1 MLRPGPGRA
10 LAVVL
15 AAARYRPLPALQAR
29 IGPYILV
36 AELVTALVLAV
47 AAARASSGWELAA
60 LAWLALIA
68 VPLAFIDAAVQRL
81 PDLLTISAFVGTLVL
96 LAAAEGTAHQPWL
109 LVRAV
114 IGAAALAGFYL
125 ALWLVFPDQ
134 LGLGDVKL
142 AASIGLVLAWGSW
155 SELFLGALAGALLG
169 AVYAR
174 VLSARRG
181 AGGPVYLPL
190 GPFLL
195 LGALAAIALLSSRGV
210 PGGSRPG
217 RLLKWQTVTSRE
229 RRVAVRSTHTDLAR
243 RAPSAGRSTGSCA
256 DPVSGV
262 RGRKTRAAGAGQAP
276 AGIAALGD
284 VAHGQPEPRGTP
296 GPHPRELANHL
307 FLMEVH
313 PWDARQWITRPL
325 TGYRPPPAKTRTA
338 RPPAAVLTTVPRPPP
353 TATTSTTTMTTNRRR
368 VAGRP

>member
-1 MLRPGPGRA
+1 VLALERAGLVAVGPAGEP
-10 LAVVL
+10 AVWVSTPL
-15 AAARYRPLPALQAR
+15 QAAARATASPELLGLTVRAAADALLEAWPKDQPRSGQAARIRACAASLLRHAGDALWAGGSCHRALLTAGQSMAAARLAGPAVAWWQDVVARCERLLGPDHHDTLPVTGRCPHCKAR
-29 IGPYILV
+29 IGPYALA

-47 AAARASSGWELAA
+47 IAARVTSGWELAA

-68 VPLAFIDAAVQRL
+68 VPLAFIDIAVQRL
-81 PDLLTISAFVGTLVL
+81 PDLLTISAFTGTLVL
-96 LAAAEGTAHQPWL
+96 LAAADGAAHQPWL
-109 LVRAV
+109 LIRAV

-195 LGALAAIALLSSRGV
+195 LGALVAIALL
-210 PGGSRPG
+210 PGSR
-217 RLLKWQTVTSRE
+217 LV
-229 RRVAVRSTHTDLAR
+229 RRKGAR
-243 RAPSAGRSTGSCA
+243 GG
-256 DPVSGV
+256 
-262 RGRKTRAAGAGQAP
+262 
-276 AGIAALGD
+276 
-284 VAHGQPEPRGTP
+284 
-296 GPHPRELANHL
+296 
-307 FLMEVH
+307 
-313 PWDARQWITRPL
+313 
-325 TGYRPPPAKTRTA
+325 
-338 RPPAAVLTTVPRPPP
+338 
-353 TATTSTTTMTTNRRR
+353 
-368 VAGRP
+368 

>member
-1 MLRPGPGRA
+1 MTLPWII
-10 LAVVL
+10 
-15 AAARYRPLPALQAR
+15 AAAVAGLPAGPRIRASVFARSTQDGQPRRACPECSRQAMAGRWLWCSVLPVTGRCPRCKAR
-29 IGPYILV
+29 IGPDPLAI
-36 AELVTALVLAV
+36 EFVTGLVLAV

-68 VPLAFIDAAVQRL
+68 VPLAFIDIAVQRL
-81 PDLLTISAFVGTLVL
+81 PDLLTVSAFTGTLVL
-96 LAAAEGTAHQPWL
+96 LAAAEGTAHQPWP

-181 AGGPVYLPL
+181 PGDRVYLPL

-195 LGALAAIALLSSRGV
+195 LGAFAAIALLPPPV
-210 PGGSRPG
+210 
-217 RLLKWQTVTSRE
+217 QV
-229 RRVAVRSTHTDLAR
+229 
-243 RAPSAGRSTGSCA
+243 
-256 DPVSGV
+256 PVSG
-262 RGRKTRAAGAGQAP
+262 RDRSLLPCLDGSRQGRR
-276 AGIAALGD
+276 
-284 VAHGQPEPRGTP
+284 
-296 GPHPRELANHL
+296 
-307 FLMEVH
+307 
-313 PWDARQWITRPL
+313 
-325 TGYRPPPAKTRTA
+325 
-338 RPPAAVLTTVPRPPP
+338 
-353 TATTSTTTMTTNRRR
+353 
-368 VAGRP
+368 